1 MLGGNDSR
9 LWRKT
14 LKKASVAAISIAA
27 VALATPT
34 LAAEK
39 AATSSLI
46 GTPWIETKAQSD
58 LPGPMMIFLPKGK
71 LLIDSCWETYALRTW
86 KQASSKEISWDEDG
100 AIIHARIKAAS
111 ADGLTLQITAG
122 KDIVERTYAAAK
134 APYVCP
140 DMKR

>member
-1 MLGGNDSR
+1 M
-9 LWRKT
+9 
-14 LKKASVAAISIAA
+14 KKASVAAISIAA

-39 AATSSLI
+39 AAPSSLI
-46 GTPWIETKAQSD
+46 GTPWIETKAQSG
-58 LPGPMMIFLPKGK
+58 LPGPMMIFLPNGN

-100 AIIHARIKAAS
+100 AIIHARIKAVS

>member
-1 MLGGNDSR
+1 M
-9 LWRKT
+9 
-14 LKKASVAAISIAA
+14 KKASVAAISIAA

-46 GTPWIETKAQSD
+46 GTPWIETKAQSG

-100 AIIHARIKAAS
+100 AIIHARIKAVSAVAS
-111 ADGLTLQITAG
+111 PFKSLPERISSSGLMLLQRLHMSVLT
-122 KDIVERTYAAAK
+122 
-134 APYVCP
+134 
-140 DMKR
+140 